1 MAEDFELAAAIT
13 VEDESELQDL
23 TADVGAEGDGG
34 GQAGIVG
41 AGGGDG
47 DRGGGIFGKRLTAV
61 VSLLSRVLAAVGVI
75 TLIPGLLDGV
85 FRLLEIALLPIGV
98 LFQNLLAPLLQR
110 LLRFFATTNLFDKIG
125 RFADIIVQSVQGL
138 VNDIQPLIND
148 IANLTGTLA
157 DQAGFE
163 QDQELNT
170 TEAAALSSVRGAGNV
185 LPGGFAASL
194 LSQEFTA
201 QSFDDLSS
209 DATNQTNKEDGN

>member
-23 TADVGAEGDGG
+23 TADVGADGDGG

-47 DRGGGIFGKRLTAV
+47 DRGGGILGKRLTAV

-98 LFQNLLAPLLQR
+98 LFQNLLAPLIQR

-125 RFADIIVQSVQGL
+125 TFADIIVDTVQSL
-138 VNDIQPLIND
+138 IEDIQPLINE
-148 IANLTGTLA
+148 ISNFVGQSFETGIEA
-157 DQAGFE
+157 SEGE
-163 QDQELNT
+163 QEVAET
-170 TEAAALSSVRGAGNV
+170 VVSGVSPAIPAPFNV
-185 LPGGFAASL
+185 ATFNR
-194 LSQEFTA
+194 EFTA
-201 QSFDDLSS
+201 QAFDTLATDQ
-209 DATNQTNKEDGN
+209 TNQTNKEDAN

>member
-23 TADVGAEGDGG
+23 TADVGADGDGGG

-47 DRGGGIFGKRLTAV
+47 DSGGGILGKRLTAV

-98 LFQNLLAPLLQR
+98 LFQNLLAPLIQR

-125 RFADIIVQSVQGL
+125 TFADIIVQTVQNL
-138 VNDIQPLIND
+138 INDIQPLINE
-148 IANLTGTLA
+148 ISNFVGQSFETGVEASEGEQEVAETVS
-157 DQAGFE
+157 AGVS
-163 QDQELNT
+163 T
-170 TEAAALSSVRGAGNV
+170 A
-185 LPGGFAASL
+185 LPGITPKIGR
-194 LSQEFTA
+194 EFTSA
-201 QSFDDLSS
+201 SFDIFVTG
-209 DATNQTNKEDGN
+209 ANNNTIQEDGN

>member
-23 TADVGAEGDGG
+23 TADVGADADGGG

-47 DRGGGIFGKRLTAV
+47 DRGGGILGKRLTAV

-98 LFQNLLAPLLQR
+98 LFQNLLAPLIQR

-125 RFADIIVQSVQGL
+125 TFADIIVQTVQNL
-138 VNDIQPLIND
+138 INDIQPLINE
-148 IANLTGTLA
+148 ISNFVGQSFETGIEATEEEQQTA
-157 DQAGFE
+157 ETVAAGVS
-163 QDQELNT
+163 T
-170 TEAAALSSVRGAGNV
+170 ALPAITPKIGR
-185 LPGGFAASL
+185 
-194 LSQEFTA
+194 EFTSA
-201 QSFDDLSS
+201 SFDIFVTG
-209 DATNQTNKEDGN
+209 ANNNTIQEDGNG

>member
-34 GQAGIVG
+34 GGQAGIVG

-47 DRGGGIFGKRLTAV
+47 DSKSTKRLSGILSV
-61 VSLLSRVLAAVGVI
+61 VTKILTLIGGI
-75 TLIPGLLDGV
+75 TLIPGLLSGV
-85 FRLLEIALLPIGV
+85 IRLLEVALLPIGV
-98 LFQNLLAPLLQR
+98 LFQNLLAPLIQR

-148 IANLTGTLA
+148 ISNLTGTLA

-163 QDQELNT
+163 QDQQLNT
-170 TEAAALSSVRGAGNV
+170 AEGAALASVQGAGNV

-201 QSFDDLSS
+201 QTFDDLSS
-209 DATNQTNKEDGN
+209 DATNQTNKEDAN